1 MARAANALLARFSNV
16 LTGNKDKAVLKGF
29 EDPVEKGGSH
39 THHTRSMNAS
49 SLIPGKGD
57 EPFRLQSPGS
67 IFSPAEIDLLRK
79 AQAFCESLYRDKSLP
94 DGELLSSHVEGVA
107 EILAGL
113 RVDSDTLAAG
123 VLHAVPGYLEGYEEE
138 LTTAFG
144 STVAHL
150 VEGVRRVSRIQVLR
164 SANSTDNIG
173 NDNAQIEALRKM
185 LLAMAED
192 IRVVIIALANRLQTM
207 RYVAASN
214 IAGRWEAAEV
224 TLNIFAPLANR
235 LGLWQVKWELEDLSF
250 RITEPERYKKIAILL
265 EETRRSREQYIAL
278 VVDKL
283 QNELHQAG
291 IKAQISGR
299 PKHIYSIYRK
309 MKRKGVGFEEIQ
321 DNRAVR
327 ILVDEVRDCYAALGV
342 VHNLW
347 VPIPKEF
354 DDYIAKPK
362 GNDYRSLHT
371 AVIGPEGKVVEVQ
384 IRTHEMHRHSEMGVA
399 AHWRYKEGAKR
410 DARYEEKIAWL
421 RQILEWKNDV
431 EGAGELAEHFKV
443 ALFEDSV
450 YVLTPQGKVIALPKG
465 ATPVDFAYHVHS
477 DLGHRC
483 RGAKVDGIMVPLDYP
498 LQNAQRVEIIS
509 IKQGG
514 PSRDWLNPA
523 LGYIRSPR
531 ARTKVRQWFSS
542 EMRTA
547 SLTQARALVE
557 KELQR
562 HGMTAMS
569 LDKLAVEFKFT
580 RLDSFLAAVARG
592 DINARQLSA
601 FLSGGTEP
609 GLSAPET
616 PVVKKQTLTSEFQGE
631 VLVVGVDKLLTVLAK
646 CCKPVPPD
654 PIIGFV
660 TRGRGITIHR
670 ASCANVSRLSGEG
683 VARLV
688 STQWDLSKN
697 ASYAVEV
704 EIQAQDRQGLL
715 NDISSVLSR
724 EKIDVAATRAYSRDL
739 NATMQF
745 VIKIGNVNQLR
756 RVLGLIA
763 GVPGVISASRK

>member
-1 MARAANALLARFSNV
+1 MS
-16 LTGNKDKAVLKGF
+16 
-29 EDPVEKGGSH
+29 
-39 THHTRSMNAS
+39 AS

-67 IFSPAEIDLLRK
+67 IFSLTEIELLRE
-79 AQAFCESLYRDKSLP
+79 AQAFCEPLYRDKSLP
-94 DGELLSSHVEGVA
+94 NGELLSSHVEGVA
-107 EILAGL
+107 AILAGL

-123 VLHAVPGYLEGYEEE
+123 ALHAVPEYLEGYEEE
-138 LTTAFG
+138 LATAFG
-144 STVAHL
+144 PTVAHL
-150 VEGVRRVSRIQVLR
+150 VEGVRRVGRIQGLR
-164 SANSTDNIG
+164 SATSADNIG
-173 NDNAQIEALRKM
+173 NGSTQIEALRKM

-192 IRVVIIALANRLQTM
+192 IRVVIIALADQLQTM

-214 IAGRWEAAEV
+214 VAGRWEVAEA

-250 RITEPERYKKIAILL
+250 RITEPERYKKIATLL

-278 VVDKL
+278 VVDRL

-291 IKAQISGR
+291 LKAQITGR

-309 MKRKGVGFEEIQ
+309 MKRKGVDFKEIQ
-321 DNRAVR
+321 DTRAVR
-327 ILVDEVRDCYAALGV
+327 ILVDEVRDCYAALGL

-347 VPIPKEF
+347 MPIPKEF

-371 AVIGPEGKVVEVQ
+371 AVIGPEDKVVEVQ
-384 IRTHEMHRHSEMGVA
+384 IRTQEMHRHSEMGVA

-431 EGAGELAEHFKV
+431 EDAGELAEHFKV

-483 RGAKVDGIMVPLDYP
+483 RGAKVDGVMVPLDYP

-523 LGYIRSPR
+523 LGYIRSQR
-531 ARTKVRQWFSS
+531 ARAKVRQWFSS

-569 LDKLAVEFKFT
+569 LDKLAVEFKFA

-601 FLSGGTEP
+601 FLSGETESGLP
-609 GLSAPET
+609 GPEM
-616 PVVKKQTLTSEFQGE
+616 PVIKKQTLTPEPQGD

-670 ASCANVSRLSGEG
+670 ANCANVSRLSGEG

-688 STQWDLSKN
+688 STQWDLSKD

-704 EIQAQDRQGLL
+704 EIRAQDRQGLL
-715 NDISSVLSR
+715 SDISGVLSR
-724 EKIDVAATRAYSRDL
+724 EKIDVVATRAHSRDL

-745 VIKIGNVNQLR
+745 VIKIGNVDQLR

-763 GVPGVISASRK
+763 GVPGVISASRR

>member
-1 MARAANALLARFSNV
+1 MS
-16 LTGNKDKAVLKGF
+16 
-29 EDPVEKGGSH
+29 
-39 THHTRSMNAS
+39 AS

-57 EPFRLQSPGS
+57 EPFRLQSSGS
-67 IFSPAEIDLLRK
+67 IFSPTEIDLLRE
-79 AQAFCESLYRDKSLP
+79 AHAFCEPLYMDKSLP
-94 DGELLSSHVEGVA
+94 NGELLSSHVDGVA
-107 EILAGL
+107 AILAGL

-123 VLHAVPGYLEGYEEE
+123 ALHAVPEYLEGYEEE
-138 LTTAFG
+138 LATAFG
-144 STVAHL
+144 PTVAHL
-150 VEGVRRVSRIQVLR
+150 VEGVRRVGRIQVLR
-164 SANSTDNIG
+164 SASSTDNIG
-173 NDNAQIEALRKM
+173 NGSAQIEALRKM

-192 IRVVIIALANRLQTM
+192 IRVVIIALADQLQTM

-214 IAGRWEAAEV
+214 VAGRWEAAEA

-250 RITEPERYKKIAILL
+250 RITEPECYKKIATLL

-278 VVDKL
+278 VVDRL
-283 QNELHQAG
+283 QNELDHAG
-291 IKAQISGR
+291 IKAQITGR

-309 MKRKGVGFEEIQ
+309 MKRKGVDFKEIQ
-321 DNRAVR
+321 DTRAVR
-327 ILVDEVRDCYAALGV
+327 ILVDEVRDCYAALGL

-347 VPIPKEF
+347 MPIPKEF

-371 AVIGPEGKVVEVQ
+371 AVIGPEDKVVEVQ

-431 EGAGELAEHFKV
+431 EDAGELAEHFKV

-523 LGYIRSPR
+523 LGYIRSQR
-531 ARTKVRQWFSS
+531 ARAKVRQWFSS

-569 LDKLAVEFKFT
+569 LDKLAVEFKFA

-601 FLSGGTEP
+601 FLNGETESGLP
-609 GLSAPET
+609 GPET
-616 PVVKKQTLTSEFQGE
+616 PVIKKQTLTPEPQGG

-670 ASCANVSRLSGEG
+670 ANCANVSRLSGEG

-688 STQWDLSKN
+688 STQWDLSKD

-715 NDISSVLSR
+715 SDISGVLSR
-724 EKIDVAATRAYSRDL
+724 EKIDVVATRAHSRDL

-745 VIKIGNVNQLR
+745 VIKIGNVDQLR

>member
-1 MARAANALLARFSNV
+1 
-16 LTGNKDKAVLKGF
+16 
-29 EDPVEKGGSH
+29 
-39 THHTRSMNAS
+39 
-49 SLIPGKGD
+49 
-57 EPFRLQSPGS
+57 
-67 IFSPAEIDLLRK
+67 
-79 AQAFCESLYRDKSLP
+79 
-94 DGELLSSHVEGVA
+94 
-107 EILAGL
+107 
-113 RVDSDTLAAG
+113 VDSDTLAAG

-138 LTTAFG
+138 LATAFG
-144 STVAHL
+144 PTVAHL
-150 VEGVRRVSRIQVLR
+150 VEGVRRVSRIQGLR
-164 SANSTDNIG
+164 SASSTDNIG
-173 NDNAQIEALRKM
+173 NGSAQIEALRKM

-192 IRVVIIALANRLQTM
+192 IRVVIIALADRLQTM
-207 RYVAASN
+207 RYVAVSN
-214 IAGRWEAAEV
+214 IDGRWEAAEV

-250 RITEPERYKKIAILL
+250 RITEPERYKKIATLL

-309 MKRKGVGFEEIQ
+309 MKRKGVDFKEIQ
-321 DNRAVR
+321 DTRAVR
-327 ILVDEVRDCYAALGV
+327 ILVDEVRDCYAALGL

-371 AVIGPEGKVVEVQ
+371 AVIGPEDKVVEVQ

-431 EGAGELAEHFKV
+431 EDAGELAEHFKV

-483 RGAKVDGIMVPLDYP
+483 RGAKVDGVMVPLDYP

-523 LGYIRSPR
+523 LGYIRSQR

-569 LDKLAVEFKFT
+569 LDKLAVEFKFA
-580 RLDSFLAAVARG
+580 RLDSFLAAIARG
-592 DINARQLSA
+592 DINACQLSA
-601 FLSGGTEP
+601 FLNGETEP
-609 GLSAPET
+609 GLSVPET
-616 PVVKKQTLTSEFQGE
+616 PVIKKQILTSELQGD

-670 ASCANVSRLSGEG
+670 AGCANVSRLSGES

-688 STQWDLSKN
+688 STQWDLSKD

-704 EIQAQDRQGLL
+704 EIRAQDRQGLL

-724 EKIDVAATRAYSRDL
+724 EKIDVVATRAHSRDL
-739 NATMQF
+739 NAALQF
-745 VIKIGNVNQLR
+745 VIKIGNVDQLR

>member
-1 MARAANALLARFSNV
+1 MS
-16 LTGNKDKAVLKGF
+16 DSSSIY
-29 EDPVEKGGSH
+29 EKV
-39 THHTRSMNAS
+39 
-49 SLIPGKGD
+49 D
-57 EPFRLQSPGS
+57 EPFWFEFLGP
-67 IFSPAEIDLLRK
+67 IFSPTEIDLVRR
-79 AQAFCESLYRDKSLP
+79 ARDFCEPLYTDKSLP
-94 DGELLSSHVEGVA
+94 NGELLSSHVDGVA
-107 EILAGL
+107 AILAGL

-123 VLHAVPGYLEGYEEE
+123 MLHAVPGCLDGYEEK
-138 LTTAFG
+138 LGTAFG
-144 STVAHL
+144 PTITHL
-150 VEGVRRVSRIQVLR
+150 VESVRRVGRIEVLR
-164 SANSTDNIG
+164 SESVASMEG
-173 NDNAQIEALRKM
+173 GGGQVEALRKM

-192 IRVVIIALANRLQTM
+192 IRVVIIALADRLQTM
-207 RYVAASN
+207 RYAAASN
-214 IAGRWEAAEV
+214 IAGRLEAAEA

-250 RITEPERYKKIAILL
+250 RITEPERYKKIATLL

-283 QNELHQAG
+283 QSELQRAG
-291 IKAQISGR
+291 IKAQVTGR
-299 PKHIYSIYRK
+299 PKHIYSIYKK
-309 MKRKGVGFEEIQ
+309 MKRKGVDFKEIQ

-327 ILVDEVRDCYAALGV
+327 ILVDEIRDCYASLGL

-347 VPIPKEF
+347 APIPKEF

-362 GNDYRSLHT
+362 SNDYRSLHT
-371 AVIGPEGKVVEVQ
+371 AVIGPEDKVVEVQ

-431 EGAGELAEHFKV
+431 EDAGELAEHFKV
-443 ALFEDSV
+443 ALFEDSI
-450 YVLTPQGKVIALPKG
+450 YVLTPQGRVIALPKG
-465 ATPVDFAYHVHS
+465 STPVDFAYHVHS

-483 RGAKVDGIMVPLDYP
+483 RGAKVDGVMVPLDYH

-509 IKQGG
+509 IKRGG

-523 LGYIRSPR
+523 LGYIRSQR
-531 ARTKVRQWFSS
+531 ARAKVRQWFSS
-542 EMRTA
+542 EARTA
-547 SLTQARALVE
+547 SITQARTLVE

-569 LDKLAVEFKFT
+569 LEKLAAEFKFA

-601 FLSGGTEP
+601 FLSGETDS
-609 GLSAPET
+609 GLFVSET
-616 PVVKKQTLTSEFQGE
+616 PVIKKQALTAEPQGG
-631 VLVVGVDKLLTVLAK
+631 VLVVGVDKLLTALAK

-654 PIIGFV
+654 PIIGFI

-670 ASCANVSRLSGEG
+670 AGCANVSRLSSESA
-683 VARLV
+683 ARLV
-688 STQWDLSKN
+688 SAQWDLSKG

-704 EIQAQDRQGLL
+704 EIRARDRQGLL
-715 NDISSVLSR
+715 NDISGILSR
-724 EKIDVAATRAYSRDL
+724 ERIDVVATRAHSRDL

-745 VIKIGNVNQLR
+745 VIRIATADQLR
-756 RVLGLIA
+756 RVLGLIG

>member
-1 MARAANALLARFSNV
+1 MS
-16 LTGNKDKAVLKGF
+16 
-29 EDPVEKGGSH
+29 
-39 THHTRSMNAS
+39 AS

-67 IFSPAEIDLLRK
+67 IFSPGEIDLLRE
-79 AQAFCESLYRDKSLP
+79 AQAFCEPLYRDKSLP
-94 DGELLSSHVEGVA
+94 NGELLSSHVDGVA
-107 EILAGL
+107 AILAGL

-123 VLHAVPGYLEGYEEE
+123 ALHAVPEYLEGYEEE
-138 LTTAFG
+138 LATAFG
-144 STVAHL
+144 PTVAHL
-150 VEGVRRVSRIQVLR
+150 VEGVRRVGRIQVLR
-164 SANSTDNIG
+164 SAGSADNIG
-173 NDNAQIEALRKM
+173 NGSTQIEALRKM

-192 IRVVIIALANRLQTM
+192 IRVVIIALADQLQTM

-214 IAGRWEAAEV
+214 VAGRWEAAEA

-250 RITEPERYKKIAILL
+250 RITEPERYKKIATLL

-278 VVDKL
+278 VVDRL
-283 QNELHQAG
+283 QNELDQAG
-291 IKAQISGR
+291 IKAQITGR

-309 MKRKGVGFEEIQ
+309 MKRKGVDFKEIQ
-321 DNRAVR
+321 DTRAVR
-327 ILVDEVRDCYAALGV
+327 ILVDEVRDCYAALGL

-347 VPIPKEF
+347 MPIPKEF

-371 AVIGPEGKVVEVQ
+371 AVIGPEDKVVEVQ

-431 EGAGELAEHFKV
+431 EDAGELAEHFKV

-483 RGAKVDGIMVPLDYP
+483 RGAKVDGVMVPLDYP

-523 LGYIRSPR
+523 LGYIRSQR
-531 ARTKVRQWFSS
+531 ARAKVRQWFSS

-569 LDKLAVEFKFT
+569 LDKLAVEFKFA

-601 FLSGGTEP
+601 FLSGETESGLP
-609 GLSAPET
+609 GPET
-616 PVVKKQTLTSEFQGE
+616 PVIKKQTLTPEPQGD
-631 VLVVGVDKLLTVLAK
+631 VLVVGIDKLLTVLAK

-670 ASCANVSRLSGEG
+670 ANCANVSRLSGEG

-688 STQWDLSKN
+688 STQWDLSKD

-704 EIQAQDRQGLL
+704 EIRAQDRQGLL
-715 NDISSVLSR
+715 SDISGVLSR
-724 EKIDVAATRAYSRDL
+724 EKIDVVATRAHSRDL

-745 VIKIGNVNQLR
+745 VIKIGNVDQLR

-763 GVPGVISASRK
+763 GVPGVISASRR

>member
-1 MARAANALLARFSNV
+1 MNGGSI
-16 LTGNKDKAVLKGF
+16 
-29 EDPVEKGGSH
+29 EKGRSN
-39 THHTRSMNAS
+39 THSTRSMSAS

-57 EPFRLQSPGS
+57 EPFRLQSSGS
-67 IFSPAEIDLLRK
+67 IFSPTEIDLLRE
-79 AQAFCESLYRDKSLP
+79 AQAFCEPLYMDKSLP
-94 DGELLSSHVEGVA
+94 NGELLSSHVDGVA
-107 EILAGL
+107 AILAGL

-123 VLHAVPGYLEGYEEE
+123 ALHAVPEYLEGYEEE
-138 LTTAFG
+138 LATAFG
-144 STVAHL
+144 PTVAHL
-150 VEGVRRVSRIQVLR
+150 VEGVRRVGRIQVLR
-164 SANSTDNIG
+164 SASSTDNIG
-173 NDNAQIEALRKM
+173 NGSAQIEALRKM

-192 IRVVIIALANRLQTM
+192 IRVVIIALADQLQTM

-214 IAGRWEAAEV
+214 VAGRWEAAEA

-250 RITEPERYKKIAILL
+250 RITEPECYKKIATLL

-278 VVDKL
+278 VVDRL
-283 QNELHQAG
+283 QNELDHAG
-291 IKAQISGR
+291 IKAQITGR

-309 MKRKGVGFEEIQ
+309 MKRKGVDFKEIQ
-321 DNRAVR
+321 DTRAVR
-327 ILVDEVRDCYAALGV
+327 ILVDEVRDCYAALGL

-347 VPIPKEF
+347 MPIPKEF

-371 AVIGPEGKVVEVQ
+371 AVIGPEDKVVEVQ

-431 EGAGELAEHFKV
+431 EDAGELAEHFKV

-523 LGYIRSPR
+523 LGYIRSQR
-531 ARTKVRQWFSS
+531 ARAKVRQWFSS

-569 LDKLAVEFKFT
+569 LDKLAVEFKFA

-601 FLSGGTEP
+601 FLNGETESGLP
-609 GLSAPET
+609 GPET
-616 PVVKKQTLTSEFQGE
+616 PVIKKQTLTPEPQGG

-670 ASCANVSRLSGEG
+670 ANCANVSRLSGEG

-688 STQWDLSKN
+688 STQWDLSKD

-715 NDISSVLSR
+715 SDISGVLSR
-724 EKIDVAATRAYSRDL
+724 EKIDVVATRAHSRDL

-745 VIKIGNVNQLR
+745 VIKIGNVDQLR

>member
-1 MARAANALLARFSNV
+1 
-16 LTGNKDKAVLKGF
+16 
-29 EDPVEKGGSH
+29 
-39 THHTRSMNAS
+39 
-49 SLIPGKGD
+49 
-57 EPFRLQSPGS
+57 
-67 IFSPAEIDLLRK
+67 
-79 AQAFCESLYRDKSLP
+79 
-94 DGELLSSHVEGVA
+94 
-107 EILAGL
+107 
-113 RVDSDTLAAG
+113 VDSDTLAAG

-138 LTTAFG
+138 LATAFG
-144 STVAHL
+144 PTIAHL

-164 SANSTDNIG
+164 SASSMDNIG
-173 NDNAQIEALRKM
+173 NGSAQIEALRKM

-192 IRVVIIALANRLQTM
+192 IRVVIIALSDRLQTM

-214 IAGRWEAAEV
+214 VAGRWEAAEV

-250 RITEPERYKKIAILL
+250 RIIEPEHYKKIATLL

-278 VVDKL
+278 VVDRL

-291 IKAQISGR
+291 IKAQITGR

-309 MKRKGVGFEEIQ
+309 MKRKGVDFKEIQ
-321 DNRAVR
+321 DARAVR

-371 AVIGPEGKVVEVQ
+371 AVIGPEDKVVEVQ

-431 EGAGELAEHFKV
+431 EDAGELAEHFKV
-443 ALFEDSV
+443 ALFEDSI

-498 LQNAQRVEIIS
+498 LKNAQRVEIIS

-523 LGYIRSPR
+523 LGYIRSQR

-569 LDKLAVEFKFT
+569 LDKLAVEFKFP
-580 RLDSFLAAVARG
+580 RLDSFLAAIARG

-601 FLSGGTEP
+601 FLSGEAEP
-609 GLSAPET
+609 GLPVPET
-616 PVVKKQTLTSEFQGE
+616 PVIKKQTLTSELQGD
-631 VLVVGVDKLLTVLAK
+631 VLVVGVDKLLTILAK

-670 ASCANVSRLSGEG
+670 AGCANVSRLSGEG

-688 STQWDLSKN
+688 STQWDLSKD

-704 EIQAQDRQGLL
+704 EIRAQDRQGLL

-724 EKIDVAATRAYSRDL
+724 EKIDVVATRAHSRDL

-745 VIKIGNVNQLR
+745 VIKIGNVDQLR
-756 RVLGLIA
+756 RVLGLMA